1 MLRPV
6 LLVGVGGSG
15 GKTLRAVRQALS
27 LRLQQE
33 GWSEGWPTAWQLLH
47 VDSPV
52 KQDGAS
58 FPAPFLPSENYFNLV
73 APGTAYREAYGIALK
88 GVSEKHLMEVE
99 SSLPSDKDVTV
110 SVDIGAGKYRA
121 VGRTLVLAKLAD
133 LRSEAAGAI
142 GRLTSDGALT
152 QLTALNT
159 LLGNKAGQA
168 SKDPIVIIV
177 SSIAGG
183 SGAGQYIEVAEAIKN
198 AAPDST
204 WIHNIF
210 SLLYAPDVFKSVGNM
225 DLVAPN
231 ALGAMAEAM
240 SGMWTNDLET
250 SSQELYR
257 AKGINIPNIGE
268 DPRIHIGPRFNFV
281 IGRENNTIDFKDQP
295 DVYKAV
301 AASVSTWI
309 TDDKVQDQLMA
320 YNVANFS
327 AGVGAMVLPDATGIK
342 DDNQAPPFASMGFG
356 RVSLGKDKFLQY
368 ASERIARSSIDRM
381 LFAHTDGA
389 DLKNYRIEEVIDQ
402 KAKQNFPDFLRDLK
416 LSHDSDA
423 TNEIL
428 NRLRPAREALLGRF
442 YSEVFSESQEGV
454 SAKTGGQSVGQWAEA
469 ITAKYQA
476 KAAMDPKSAFIR
488 EEESAR
494 SAALKQFVRS
504 SKDEVLA
511 TTSRSISQLGIK
523 VTFEMLKMLEEDLTS
538 HRGDLAKKRNEY
550 QGWANGHAASIAT
563 TLQAVQGQESVRVD
577 NPAVSSAIEIA
588 RNCFYYHLE
597 AQLLLAVEALLEDF
611 VANFIRPL
619 REDLFA
625 SESAIQKVISIS
637 STDDLNQNL
646 YETWP
651 KADQN
656 TVPPQFKAAPNE
668 FLLIETDTY
677 PDEFAT
683 LITESVAAARRSNPF
698 PVVIDEV
705 LMGKLALDD
714 LEPETAWQ
722 LIETKRE
729 WIPIDRA
736 ARIDE
741 SQTNQKAT
749 FNFSAY
755 PEVYLERAQHWMQR
769 KGSQFYRYLHQD
781 IAEYLNENMEDRALL
796 IERQQTFKRQFK
808 DALLA
813 SEPLVKLNPGLLMQ
827 VHNRQ
832 LGDVDTVMSPI
843 PFDKGSTAY
852 ALTEETLKDL
862 KMWNG
867 SATEELFNSTVKV
880 QNVDIFSVQS
890 PFQPI
895 VMNSIMQPISTAWL
909 KHRAEKAT
917 RTDFLT
923 WRRAR
928 PLFESVPAA
937 ASKKR
942 AILRGWYVARVL
954 GQLDEEI
961 AEAKLGPHLKVWSP
975 KDGSFDSF
983 PYPLMYGKLVK
994 GKPEAVVETENYPG
1008 AILNSLSIA
1017 LVMCNSEGS
1026 LAPLHP
1032 YKRLMELGEIKSGQT
1047 SDLLNWILTGKQM
1060 GNSPRVPNEERAGS
1074 TSDAMEVRKAKVVEY
1089 LQVLSD
1095 EFHHDVEK
1103 LDFERDPRQTT
1114 LTWEIKHEVRAAID
1128 EVLEAAKSVVAKKSG
1143 I

>member
-15 GKTLRAVRQALS
+15 GKTLRAVRHALS

-33 GWSEGWPTAWQLLH
+33 GWSEGWPTAWQILH

-52 KQDGAS
+52 TQDGAS
-58 FPAPFLPSENYFNLV
+58 FPAPFLPSENYVNLV
-73 APGTAYREAYGIALK
+73 APGTSYRESYRSAIN
-88 GVSEKHLMEVE
+88 GVPDKYATEVE
-99 SSLPSDKDVTV
+99 SAMPSDKDVTV
-110 SVDIGAGKYRA
+110 PVDLGAGKFRA

-133 LRSEAAGAI
+133 VKSAAAGAL
-142 GRLTSDGALT
+142 GKMTSDGALT
-152 QLTALNT
+152 QLAALNT
-159 LLGNKAGQA
+159 LLGNKSGLG
-168 SKDPIVIIV
+168 SKEPIVIVV

-183 SGAGQYIEVAEAIKN
+183 SGAGQYIEVTEAIKN
-198 AAPDST
+198 AAPAAT

-210 SLLYAPDVFKSVGNM
+210 SLLYAPDVFKSVGNT
-225 DLVAPN
+225 DLIAPN

-240 SGMWTNDLET
+240 SGMWTNDLEK

-268 DPRIHIGPRFNFV
+268 DPKIHIGPRFNFV
-281 IGRENNTIDFKDQP
+281 IGRENSTIDFKDQP

-301 AASVSTWI
+301 AASISTWV
-309 TDDKVQDQLMA
+309 TDDKVQDQLLA

-327 AGVGAMVLPDATGIK
+327 AGTGAMVLPDATGIK

-381 LFAHTDGA
+381 LFAHFDGA
-389 DLKNYRIEEVIDQ
+389 DLKKFRIEEIIDQ
-402 KAKQNFPDFLRDLK
+402 KAKQNFADFIKDLK
-416 LSHDSDA
+416 LSHESDA

-442 YSEVFSESQEGV
+442 YSEIFSESQEGV

-469 ITAKYQA
+469 ITSKYQA

-488 EEESAR
+488 EEEAAR
-494 SAALKQFVRS
+494 SAAMKQFVRAS
-504 SKDEVLA
+504 RDEVLA
-511 TTSRSISQLGIK
+511 ATSRNISQLGIK
-523 VTFEMLKMLEEDLTS
+523 VTVELLKLLEDDLAS

-550 QGWANGHAASIAT
+550 QSWANGHAASIAT

-597 AQLLLAVEALLEDF
+597 AQLLFAVEALLEDMI
-611 VANFIRPL
+611 ANFIRPL
-619 REDLFA
+619 REELFS
-625 SESAIQKVISIS
+625 SESALQKVIAIAAN
-637 STDDLNQNL
+637 DDSKQNL

-651 KADQN
+651 KIDQE
-656 TVPPQFKAAPNE
+656 TVPAQFKAAPNE
-668 FLLIETDTY
+668 FLLIETETY
-677 PDEFAT
+677 PSEFAT
-683 LITESVAAARRSNPF
+683 LISESVAAGRRSNPF

-722 LIETKRE
+722 LIDTQKE
-729 WIPIDRA
+729 WIPIERA

-741 SQTNQKAT
+741 SQTNQSAR
-749 FNFSAY
+749 FEFSAY
-755 PEVYLERAQHWMQR
+755 PEVYLDRAQHWMQR

-781 IAEYLNENMEDRALL
+781 IAEYLNENMEDRAQL
-796 IERQQTFKRQFK
+796 IDRQQTFKRQFK

-827 VHNRQ
+827 IHNRQ
-832 LGDVDTVMSPI
+832 LGDVDSVMSAI

-852 ALTEETLKDL
+852 SLTEETLKDL

-867 SATEELFNSTVKV
+867 AATEELFNSAAKV
-880 QNVDIFSVQS
+880 QNIDVFSVQS

-895 VMNSIMQPISTAWL
+895 VMNSIVQPISEAWL
-909 KHRAEKAT
+909 KHRADKST
-917 RTDFLT
+917 RKDFLT
-923 WRRAR
+923 WRRSR
-928 PLFESVPAA
+928 PLFEAVPAA
-937 ASKKR
+937 PSKKR
-942 AILRGWYVARVL
+942 AILRGWYVARTL
-954 GQLDEEI
+954 GQLGEENN
-961 AEAKLGPHLKVWSP
+961 EANLGPHLMVWSP
-975 KDGSFDSF
+975 KEASFDSF
-983 PYPLMYGKLVK
+983 PYPLMYGGIV
-994 GKPEAVVETENYPG
+994 EAENYPG
-1008 AILNSLSIA
+1008 AILKSLSIA

-1026 LAPLHP
+1026 LAPLDA
-1032 YKRLMELGEIKSGQT
+1032 YKRLIELGEVRSGQT
-1047 SDLLNWILTGKQM
+1047 SELLNWILSGKQM
-1060 GNSPRVPNEERAGS
+1060 GNSPRIPNEDRAGS
-1074 TSDAMEVRKAKVVEY
+1074 ASDSMEARKAKVVEY
-1089 LQVLSD
+1089 LEALSD
-1095 EFHHDVEK
+1095 EFNQDVEK
-1103 LDFERDPRQTT
+1103 LDFNRDPRQTT

-1128 EVLEAAKSVVAKKSG
+1128 EVLDAARNVVAKKSG